1 MAGKVRDGAG
11 AVLRAADEVTG
22 GGGGAGASIAIKSD
36 RPPNPIPSATTAQ
49 MTSVFIDIPRHA
61 TGRE

>member
-1 MAGKVRDGAG
+1 MVGKVRDGAG
-11 AVLRAADEVTG
+11 AVLRAADEVT

-49 MTSVFIDIPRHA
+49 MTSVFIDIPRRA